1 MTIQVNF
8 SPSPIQFD
16 DVKMGDDRISNVQ
29 RAKFERWI
37 DDFVHELNE
46 TFILYK
52 DCVDLYENSMNKSME
67 EDMMYFNETDLI
79 EFHMDAKNES
89 LSKVRTSFF
98 FKERF

>member
-1 MTIQVNF
+1 MNF

-16 DVKMGDDRISNVQ
+16 DVKMGDDRISNVE
-29 RAKFERWI
+29 REKFERWI
-37 DDFVHELNE
+37 DNYVHELNE

-79 EFHMDAKNES
+79 EYHVDAKNES
-89 LSKVRTSFF
+89 LSKVSFF
-98 FKERF
+98 VFLQEI